1 MKDIKDMTPIELKA
15 YKDEHRFDEVEAA
28 VGKEAADALRK
39 LYDFYDKDKLI
50 DWIAGLYDPEAGAFY
65 YSNSARDYEPFR
77 ADVESTR
84 QATSLIASS
93 GGMESRNCLP
103 SDIKKKILAFVNAMQ
118 SPIDGYFYHSQWPKG
133 KNNLNTDRYGRDI
146 SSALGL
152 INDLHIDADGDGIEE
167 QQYPLYCA
175 PNGTKCKRHRGT
187 DECCAFPLID
197 PALAPEYLPESE
209 PVIKAAPQKS
219 GMHPD
224 YSSREAFAAWLDV
237 FNGTVKEDSGNA
249 HKLSAISGEIR
260 NHGYADIVLDQ
271 LDRAQAEV
279 YEEQIAA
286 GIEPTG
292 LWQRHVNYK
301 AVWGLLKFSSYYNN
315 PKMGRRIDIKYV
327 PHIVKTC
334 IKVIES
340 PPDGNYF
347 ANDMFNQWL
356 GITRI
361 MENVKRY
368 YGDEG
373 LELIYGIVRE
383 NLASLIDNSL
393 EKIKYFKREDGSF
406 SYKPS
411 GNSLPKIYGTPIS
424 HGAIEGDMNAV
435 ALICVMYEAIYTCV
449 GCPMVPLFTR
459 EDGDRFVSIIQNK
472 KPIVKLPEK
481 ED

>member
-1 MKDIKDMTPIELKA
+1 MEKNCKSDKWQAL
-15 YKDEHRFDEVEAA
+15 REVAPEAA
-28 VGKEAADALRK
+28 VASMKK
-39 LYDFYDKDKLI
+39 IHDFYEPDKLI

-84 QATSLIASS
+84 QATDLIVTS
-93 GGMESRNCLP
+93 GGMQSRNCLP
-103 SDIKKKILAFVNAMQ
+103 ANIKKKILAFVNEMQ
-118 SPIDGYFYHSQWPKG
+118 SPIDGYFYHLQWPKG

-152 INDLHIDADGDGIEE
+152 INDLHIDTDGDGIEE

-197 PALAPEYLPESE
+197 PASAPEYLPDRE
-209 PVIKAAPQKS
+209 PEIKAAPQKS

-224 YSSREAFAAWLDV
+224 YSSREAFKAWLDV
-237 FNGTVKEDSGNA
+237 FNGSVKENSGNA

-286 GIEPTG
+286 GVEPTG
-292 LWQRHVNYK
+292 LWQHPVNYR

-315 PKMGRRIDIKYV
+315 PQVGRRIDIKYV

-334 IKVIES
+334 IKVIEM
-340 PPDGNYF
+340 PPDGVYF

-356 GITRI
+356 GITCI
-361 MENVKRY
+361 MRNVKKH

-383 NLASLIDNSL
+383 NLPSLIDNSL
-393 EKIKYFKREDGSF
+393 EKIKYFKRDDGSF
-406 SYKPS
+406 SYKTS
-411 GNSLPKIYGTPIS
+411 GNSLATIYGTPIS

-435 ALICVMYEAIYTCV
+435 ALICRMYEAIYTCA
-449 GCPMVPLFTR
+449 GYPTVPLFTP
-459 EDGDRFVSIIQNK
+459 EDGERFVNIIQNK
-472 KPIVKLPEK
+472 KPITKLPQK